1 MKPRFQNLIMA
12 ALLFAPIEAYAQA
25 DDLNTLV
32 IGDGE
37 RDLGTVVAAYKASFA
52 EAVAR
57 PADPDDSP
65 FPYFARRQV
74 TSCNS
79 CHVAVP
85 KLNTYGRLVKATGY
99 ELPELDLAGHE
110 ELGLKKFSRYIPL
123 GFRGKVD
130 FANGDPN
137 DVQGGLD
144 VRSVQLLGGG
154 ALFNNKVSWWV
165 HTHVVE
171 DNELVNPF
179 DNIPH
184 ELWGQYNLSFANGA
198 TRVSLRGGMSE
209 LPLWFAPSKT
219 KLTEISYAVYDAMV
233 GDNDFMLSRPQF
245 GVAVS
250 GSGLND
256 MGNDLTYSWSLAA
269 VNGEGDFSNAR
280 FTQIFG
286 RFTKTF
292 PNLSFGTFGY
302 VGSQEIHEEAAV
314 GELVSTDRF
323 FRLGLD
329 LDAYIGPFNVY
340 ALGLYGRNGNPSA
353 TPGVGA
359 QSYFGGFVGTDL
371 SVTERFIVS
380 ARYDGV
386 EFSAEPEA
394 DHEDAGHDAHGAEP
408 DGGHLHGEMVAE
420 DTDTMVFGMNYMLTW
435 QVRLTTEYRRGFSG
449 LGNKWIAGM
458 QFAF

>member
-1 MKPRFQNLIMA
+1 
-12 ALLFAPIEAYAQA
+12 
-25 DDLNTLV
+25 
-32 IGDGE
+32 
-37 RDLGTVVAAYKASFA
+37 
-52 EAVAR
+52 
-57 PADPDDSP
+57 
-65 FPYFARRQV
+65 
-74 TSCNS
+74 
-79 CHVAVP
+79 
-85 KLNTYGRLVKATGY
+85 
-99 ELPELDLAGHE
+99 
-110 ELGLKKFSRYIPL
+110 
-123 GFRGKVD
+123 
-130 FANGDPN
+130 
-137 DVQGGLD
+137 
-144 VRSVQLLGGG
+144 
-154 ALFNNKVSWWV
+154 VSWWL

-171 DNELVNPF
+171 DNEFVNPF
-179 DNIPH
+179 DNVPH
-184 ELWGQYNLSFANGA
+184 ELWGQYNLSFTNGA
-198 TRVSLRGGMSE
+198 TRVGLRGGMSE

-292 PNLSFGTFGY
+292 ANLSFGTFGY

-314 GELVSTDRF
+314 GELVSTDQF

-329 LDAYIGPFNVY
+329 LEADIGPFNVY
-340 ALGLYGRNGNPSA
+340 ALGIYGRNSNPSA

-359 QSYFGGFVGTDL
+359 QSYFGGFVGADL

-386 EFSAEPEA
+386 EFSAESEA
-394 DHEDAGHDAHGAEP
+394 DLGGDGHAHGEDPAGHADG
-408 DGGHLHGEMVAE
+408 GGHLHGEMVTE
-420 DTDTMVFGMNYMLTW
+420 DTDTMVFGMNYVLTW

-449 LGNKWIAGM
+449 LGNKWIAGL
-458 QFAF
+458 QFAL